1 MRKFDADDI
10 LEYRLRRAGGPPR
23 SIQRHPAK
31 FPVSF
36 SWKDATGERRSSK
49 GVTRDIS
56 AKGMFVRT
64 GTVPPASVVV
74 RCRLELPALDTRA
87 PDVVHE
93 AIAVGRVIRSDR
105 DLPPSERGFALRTR
119 AFVVRHEE

>member
-1 MRKFDADDI
+1 MQKSEADDI

-36 SWKDATGERRSSK
+36 TWKDGTGQKRSSR

-64 GTVPPASVVV
+64 GTIPPASAVV
-74 RCRLELPALDTRA
+74 RCYLKLPALDTRA

-93 AIAVGRVIRSDR
+93 AIAVGRVVRSDG

-119 AFVVRHEE
+119 AFVVKHED